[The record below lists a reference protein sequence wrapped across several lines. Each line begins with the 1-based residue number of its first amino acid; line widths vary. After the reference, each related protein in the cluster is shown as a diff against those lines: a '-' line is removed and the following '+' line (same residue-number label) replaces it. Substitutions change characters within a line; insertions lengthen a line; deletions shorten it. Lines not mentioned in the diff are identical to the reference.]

1 MNVLQLIDEA
11 RRQVP
16 DGAPLGTRWHATSEV
31 NTGHGRHT
39 VEVSARID
47 AQGRRREQFWC
58 DGTRVEQHVLLR
70 LTCAEVECPHA
81 VAVRAQWQAHHQQG
95 PAKAPAARP
104 PQRSLIQEIPVNV
117 GGHQLVARPAR
128 FPCLTPC
135 PHKAHPPLTIDK
147 TGFDLFEDG
156 HCLAGGVMEFGGV
169 RQPRLPS
176 VGAAEA
182 FVLAR
187 QIETLVALGE
197 AIQSSRP
204 KRGRKRKAS

>member
-1 MNVLQLIDEA
+1 MLQLIDDL

-16 DGAPLGTRWHATSEV
+16 DGAPVGTRGQATSV
-31 NTGHGRHT
+31 VSNGRGTHT
-39 VEVSARID
+39 VVVAARID

-81 VAVRAQWQAHHQQG
+81 VAVRAQWQAHHQQ
-95 PAKAPAARP
+95 APATP
-104 PQRSLIQEIPVNV
+104 TPQRPGQRALMQEIPVNF

-135 PHKAHPPLTIDK
+135 PHRAHPPLTIDK

-156 HCLAGGVMEFGGV
+156 QCLAGGVIERNGV

-182 FVLAR
+182 YVLAR
-187 QIETLVALGE
+187 QIETRVALGE
-197 AIQSSRP
+197 ASKSSRP
-204 KRGRKRKAS
+204 KRGPNRKAS

>member
-1 MNVLQLIDEA
+1 MNVLQLIDEV

-16 DGAPLGTRWHATSEV
+16 DGAPAGTRWHATSV
-31 NTGHGRHT
+31 VATAHGPHT
-39 VEVSARID
+39 VEVTARID

-81 VAVRAQWQAHHQQG
+81 VAVRAQWQARHPQD
-95 PAKAPAARP
+95 PAKVPAARAA
-104 PQRSLIQEIPVNV
+104 QRSLMQEIPVNV

-156 HCLAGGVMEFGGV
+156 HCLAGGVMDLNGV
-169 RQPRLPS
+169 RKPRLPS
-176 VGAAEA
+176 VVAAEA

-187 QIETLVALGE
+187 QIETRVALGE